1 MPTVPACVGRSERLP
16 SLRALS
22 SEPPL
27 TTRDLQS
34 FAQTFAIQAET
45 LFNGHGYT
53 VGGTPLQLEVDAGAL
68 PPGDSPAPD
77 THQIAVTASSDARSG
92 IAGLGKPGGPA
103 LVGEFSLG
111 YIESAPQVGLH
122 EIGHLLGF
130 PDQYQDVLVDAAG
143 HQAPPPPG
151 ITFNNDGSIQNP
163 GAYAAYA
170 TAHGLDP
177 ATIKG
182 KSVPNPGHEHDLMAT
197 TKDPTATFEP
207 AALKSLAADAHHCD
221 PPAPKHLVPVFPS
234 LPSRGC
240 ASAHT
245 LHPILDT
252 PWLELALSRYR
263 RAFRP
268 SIECPWHR
276 ELAAE
281 SALVDYALATATTV
295 GEIRGEALN
304 TCDIGEVVA
313 LGHMY
318 DQLYDNARNAASE
331 AAVRN
336 EAVIWQ
342 LVHRHS
348 GYTPSDGF
356 TLRALNQF
364 TSNLERT
371 SEIDSLIAGPSSG
384 SCTDQPAVAPQSAAS
399 VGRPL
404 GF

>member
-130 PDQYQDVLVDAAG
+130 PDRYQDVLVDAAG

-234 LPSRGC
+234 LPPEGAPPRTRCIRSWTRPGWSWRCPATDVRSVRRSNARGTV
-240 ASAHT
+240 S
-245 LHPILDT
+245 
-252 PWLELALSRYR
+252 S
-263 RAFRP
+263 RP
-268 SIECPWHR
+268 SRRW
-276 ELAAE
+276 
-281 SALVDYALATATTV
+281 STT
-295 GEIRGEALN
+295 RSR
-304 TCDIGEVVA
+304 
-313 LGHMY
+313 
-318 DQLYDNARNAASE
+318 QPPRS
-331 AAVRN
+331 VR
-336 EAVIWQ
+336 
-342 LVHRHS
+342 
-348 GYTPSDGF
+348 
-356 TLRALNQF
+356 
-364 TSNLERT
+364 
-371 SEIDSLIAGPSSG
+371 
-384 SCTDQPAVAPQSAAS
+384 SAA
-399 VGRPL
+399 RP
-404 GF
+404 